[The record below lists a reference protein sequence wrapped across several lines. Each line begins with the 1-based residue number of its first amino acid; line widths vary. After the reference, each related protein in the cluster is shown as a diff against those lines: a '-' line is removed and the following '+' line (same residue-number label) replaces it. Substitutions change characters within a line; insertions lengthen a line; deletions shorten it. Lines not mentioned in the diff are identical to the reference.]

1 MRFTPILAS
10 DVSGGAVLLLF
21 LVPVC
26 LAAFGAATAA
36 LNVKVA
42 SGRWWGMVMGLIPTF
57 GGGLAL
63 LVFLM
68 TAGGVP
74 MFFYPGAVASFA
86 SGIVSLYFWARGW
99 ARARPDASQ
108 NIPIALQ
115 VILYIGLAAAFIFLL
130 VALL

>member
-1 MRFTPILAS
+1 M
-10 DVSGGAVLLLF
+10 VLLLF

-26 LAAFGAATAA
+26 LAAFGVATVA

-42 SGRWWGMVMGLIPTF
+42 CGRWWGMVLGLIPTL

-63 LVFLM
+63 LVFLG

-74 MFFYPGAVASFA
+74 MFFYPGAVASLA
-86 SGIVSLYFWARGW
+86 SGIVSLYFWARG
-99 ARARPDASQ
+99 RPDVLQS
-108 NIPIALQ
+108 IPLALR
-115 VILYIGLAAAFIFLL
+115 VILYICLAAAFVFLL